1 MYETDDYTI
10 CAERLYPK
18 EAKRIMNIFLKQ
30 ATRRPLFTTLLVL
43 LLSFSVLLSCI
54 GYSAWESAKTQKSE
68 ISNGYTTIA
77 IPIEPD
83 LSNLSPE
90 EIATALQNR
99 VFADNAAQEAPQ
111 ITMVDRRCLLSA
123 HIAGSRSLSSSSIDP
138 SEYNTAFDGECY
150 SLAVFALRCS
160 GIREQPTEGMF
171 LYDATFSV
179 EEIICLSDAYNTFP
193 KPDSVHIYSDV
204 RESNGAAPFEKGKT
218 YLVFGQYQDHRVVR
232 SADGHDQVK
241 NENRYIVPFP
251 EINSNFYGEPS
262 SLELGSYN
270 GLDYHFPAAGQLP
283 WVCEYTGS
291 VTDYLNSDAASTW
304 REDIVPLCQLNYE
317 SAAVILTDRA
327 ESMYSFN
334 TGDEALLSG
343 RFFTGEEYTNGDDV
357 CVISAAYAEQNG
369 LRLGDMIQLDY
380 YDSGF
385 GEYNNG
391 ATANSMLAAEDPGPY
406 RQRYYMSLDDAI
418 GVCKNYTVIGIYTG
432 ARFAFGA
439 YQLNADTI
447 LVPKASVPNAQNYE
461 TRANSLLNTFVLKNG
476 SAKEFEKYMEQ
487 QNLAGQF
494 LYFDQDF
501 SSMQESLD
509 ALETNAMRLMMV
521 GIGVFLLTSALF
533 LFLNFRRMNLTIRGV
548 RLLGRSSKAVFREII
563 MALIPLET
571 LAVLFGTC
579 AAIALFDVVTRN
591 LLSSALTLRPEAMAV
606 SAVTAFVFLMVST
619 MISTA
624 IFANRKLMKAK

>member
-1 MYETDDYTI
+1 
-10 CAERLYPK
+10 
-18 EAKRIMNIFLKQ
+18 MNIFLKQ

-43 LLSFSVLLSCI
+43 LLSFSVLLSCT
-54 GYSAWESAKTQKSE
+54 GYSAWESAKTQKNE

-99 VFADNAAQEAPQ
+99 VFADKAAQEAPQ
-111 ITMVDRRCLLSA
+111 ITTVDRRCLLSA

-179 EEIICLSDAYNTFP
+179 GEIICLSDAYNTFP

-204 RESNGAAPFEKGKT
+204 RESNGAVPFEKGKI
-218 YLVFGQYQDHRVVR
+218 YLVFGQYQDYRVVR
-232 SADGHDQVK
+232 SADGYDQVK

-270 GLDYHFPAAGQLP
+270 GLDYHFPVVGQLP

-317 SAAVILTDRA
+317 SAAVILTNRA

-343 RFFTGEEYTNGDDV
+343 RFFTDEEYINGDDV

-406 RQRYYMSLDDAI
+406 RQRYYMSPDDAI

-461 TRANSLLNTFVLKNG
+461 TRANPLLNTFVLKNG

-494 LYFDQDF
+494 LYFDQNF

-509 ALETNAMRLMMV
+509 ALETNAMRLMIV

-571 LAVLFGTC
+571 IAVLFGTC
-579 AAIALFDVVTRN
+579 AAIALFDAVTRN
-591 LLSSALTLRPEAMAV
+591 LLSSALTLRPEAMAA

>member
-1 MYETDDYTI
+1 
-10 CAERLYPK
+10 
-18 EAKRIMNIFLKQ
+18 MNIFLKQ

-43 LLSFSVLLSCI
+43 LLSFSVLLSCT
-54 GYSAWESAKTQKSE
+54 GYSAWESAKTQKNE

-90 EIATALQNR
+90 EITTALQNR
-99 VFADNAAQEAPQ
+99 VFADKAAQEAPQ
-111 ITMVDRRCLLSA
+111 ITTVDRRCLLSA
-123 HIAGSRSLSSSSIDP
+123 HTAGSRSLSSSSIDP

-179 EEIICLSDAYNTFP
+179 EEIICLSDAYSTFP

-204 RESNGAAPFEKGKT
+204 RESNGAVPFEKGKT
-218 YLVFGQYQDHRVVR
+218 YLVFGQYQDYRVVR
-232 SADGHDQVK
+232 SADGYDQVK

-270 GLDYHFPAAGQLP
+270 GLDYHFPVVGQLP

-343 RFFTGEEYTNGDDV
+343 RFFTDEEYINGDDV

>member
-1 MYETDDYTI
+1 
-10 CAERLYPK
+10 
-18 EAKRIMNIFLKQ
+18 MNIFLKQ

-43 LLSFSVLLSCI
+43 LLSFSVLLSCT
-54 GYSAWESAKTQKSE
+54 GYSAWESAKTQKNE

-90 EIATALQNR
+90 EITTALQNR
-99 VFADNAAQEAPQ
+99 VFADKAAQEAPQ
-111 ITMVDRRCLLSA
+111 ITTVDRRCLLSA

-204 RESNGAAPFEKGKT
+204 RESNGAVPFEKGKI
-218 YLVFGQYQDHRVVR
+218 YLVFGQYQDYRVVR
-232 SADGHDQVK
+232 SADGYDQVK

-317 SAAVILTDRA
+317 SAAVILTNRA

-494 LYFDQDF
+494 LYFDQNF
-501 SSMQESLD
+501 SSMQESLE
-509 ALETNAMRLMMV
+509 ALETNAMRLMIV

-579 AAIALFDVVTRN
+579 AAIALFDAVTRN
-591 LLSSALTLRPEAMAV
+591 LLSSALTLRPEAMAA

>member
-1 MYETDDYTI
+1 
-10 CAERLYPK
+10 
-18 EAKRIMNIFLKQ
+18 MNIFLKQ

-43 LLSFSVLLSCI
+43 LLSFSVLLSCT
-54 GYSAWESAKTQKSE
+54 GYSAWESAKTQKNE

-90 EIATALQNR
+90 EITTALQNR
-99 VFADNAAQEAPQ
+99 VFADKAAQEAPQ
-111 ITMVDRRCLLSA
+111 ITTVDRRCLLSA

-204 RESNGAAPFEKGKT
+204 HESNGAVPFEKGKT

-232 SADGHDQVK
+232 SADGYDQVK

>member
-1 MYETDDYTI
+1 
-10 CAERLYPK
+10 
-18 EAKRIMNIFLKQ
+18 MNIFLKQ

-179 EEIICLSDAYNTFP
+179 EEIVCLSDAYSTFP
-193 KPDSVHIYSDV
+193 KPDSVHIYSNV

-218 YLVFGQYQDHRVVR
+218 YLVFGQYQDYRVVR
-232 SADGHDQVK
+232 SADGYDQVK

-262 SLELGSYN
+262 SLELGSNN
-270 GLDYHFPAAGQLP
+270 GLDYYFPVAGRLP

-369 LRLGDMIQLDY
+369 LQLGDMIQLDY

-406 RQRYYMSLDDAI
+406 RQRYYMSPDDAI
-418 GVCKNYTVIGIYTG
+418 GVCKNYTIVGIYTG

>member
-1 MYETDDYTI
+1 
-10 CAERLYPK
+10 
-18 EAKRIMNIFLKQ
+18 MNIFLKQ

-77 IPIEPD
+77 IPIEPN

-99 VFADNAAQEAPQ
+99 VFADKAAQEAPQ

-179 EEIICLSDAYNTFP
+179 EEIVCLSDAYNTFP
-193 KPDSVHIYSDV
+193 RPDSVHIYSDV
-204 RESNGAAPFEKGKT
+204 RESNGAVPFEKGKT

-232 SADGHDQVK
+232 SADGYDQVK

-501 SSMQESLD
+501 SSMQESLE

>member
-1 MYETDDYTI
+1 
-10 CAERLYPK
+10 
-18 EAKRIMNIFLKQ
+18 MNIFLKQ

-43 LLSFSVLLSCI
+43 LLSFSVLLSCT
-54 GYSAWESAKTQKSE
+54 GYSAWESAKTQKNE

-90 EIATALQNR
+90 EITTALQNR
-99 VFADNAAQEAPQ
+99 VFADKAAQEAPQ
-111 ITMVDRRCLLSA
+111 ITTVDRRCLLSA

-204 RESNGAAPFEKGKT
+204 RESNGAVPFEKGKT

-232 SADGHDQVK
+232 SADGYDQVK

-509 ALETNAMRLMMV
+509 ALETNAMRLMIV

-579 AAIALFDVVTRN
+579 AAIALFDAVTRN
-591 LLSSALTLRPEAMAV
+591 LLSSALALRPEAMAA

>member
-1 MYETDDYTI
+1 
-10 CAERLYPK
+10 
-18 EAKRIMNIFLKQ
+18 MNIFLKQ

-43 LLSFSVLLSCI
+43 LLSFSVLLSCT
-54 GYSAWESAKTQKSE
+54 GYSAWESAKTQKNE

-90 EIATALQNR
+90 EITTALQNR
-99 VFADNAAQEAPQ
+99 VFADKAAQEAPQ
-111 ITMVDRRCLLSA
+111 ITTVDRRCLLSA

-204 RESNGAAPFEKGKT
+204 RESNGAVPFEKGKT

-232 SADGHDQVK
+232 SADGYDQVK

-391 ATANSMLAAEDPGPY
+391 ATANSILPAQDPGPY
-406 RQRYYMSLDDAI
+406 RQLYYMSLYDAI

>member
-1 MYETDDYTI
+1 
-10 CAERLYPK
+10 
-18 EAKRIMNIFLKQ
+18 MNIFLKQ

-204 RESNGAAPFEKGKT
+204 RESNGAVPFEKGKI
-218 YLVFGQYQDHRVVR
+218 YLVFGQYQDYRVVR
-232 SADGHDQVK
+232 SADGYDQVK

-270 GLDYHFPAAGQLP
+270 GLDYHFPVVGQLP

-317 SAAVILTDRA
+317 SAAVILTNRA

-343 RFFTGEEYTNGDDV
+343 RFFTDEEYINGDDV

-406 RQRYYMSLDDAI
+406 RQRYYMSPDDAI

-461 TRANSLLNTFVLKNG
+461 TRANPLLNTFVLKNG

-494 LYFDQDF
+494 LYFDQNF
-501 SSMQESLD
+501 SSMQESLE
-509 ALETNAMRLMMV
+509 ALETNAMRLMIV

-579 AAIALFDVVTRN
+579 AAIALFDAVTRN
-591 LLSSALTLRPEAMAV
+591 LLSSALTLRPEAMAA

-619 MISTA
+619 IISTA

>member
-1 MYETDDYTI
+1 
-10 CAERLYPK
+10 
-18 EAKRIMNIFLKQ
+18 MNIFLKQ

-43 LLSFSVLLSCI
+43 LLSFSVLLSCT
-54 GYSAWESAKTQKSE
+54 GYSAWESAKTQKNE

-77 IPIEPD
+77 IPIEPN

-90 EIATALQNR
+90 ELATALQNR
-99 VFADNAAQEAPQ
+99 VFADKAAQEAPQ
-111 ITMVDRRCLLSA
+111 ITTVDRRCLLSA

-179 EEIICLSDAYNTFP
+179 EEIVCLSDAYNTFP
-193 KPDSVHIYSDV
+193 RPDSVHIYSDV
-204 RESNGAAPFEKGKT
+204 RESNGAVPFEKGKT

-232 SADGHDQVK
+232 SADGYDQVK

>member
-1 MYETDDYTI
+1 
-10 CAERLYPK
+10 
-18 EAKRIMNIFLKQ
+18 MNIFLKQ

-43 LLSFSVLLSCI
+43 LLSFSVLLSCT
-54 GYSAWESAKTQKSE
+54 GYSAWESAKTQKNE

-90 EIATALQNR
+90 EITTALQNR
-99 VFADNAAQEAPQ
+99 VFADKAAQEAPQ
-111 ITMVDRRCLLSA
+111 ITTVDRRCLLSA

-179 EEIICLSDAYNTFP
+179 EEIVCLSDAYNTFP
-193 KPDSVHIYSDV
+193 RPDSVHIYSDV

-591 LLSSALTLRPEAMAV
+591 LLSSALMLRPEAMAV

>member
-1 MYETDDYTI
+1 
-10 CAERLYPK
+10 
-18 EAKRIMNIFLKQ
+18 MNIFLKQ

-90 EIATALQNR
+90 EIGTALQNR

-150 SLAVFALRCS
+150 SLAVFSLSCS
-160 GIREQPTEGMF
+160 GIRELPTEGMF

-179 EEIICLSDAYNTFP
+179 EEIVCLSDAYNTFP
-193 KPDSVHIYSDV
+193 RPDSVHIYSDV
-204 RESNGAAPFEKGKT
+204 RESNGAVPFEKGKT

-232 SADGHDQVK
+232 SADGYDQVK

>member
-1 MYETDDYTI
+1 
-10 CAERLYPK
+10 
-18 EAKRIMNIFLKQ
+18 MNIFLKQ

-99 VFADNAAQEAPQ
+99 VFADKAAQEAPQ
-111 ITMVDRRCLLSA
+111 ITTVDRRCLLSA

-204 RESNGAAPFEKGKT
+204 RESNGAVPFEKGKI
-218 YLVFGQYQDHRVVR
+218 YLVFGQYQDYRVVR
-232 SADGHDQVK
+232 SADGYDQVK

-270 GLDYHFPAAGQLP
+270 GLDYHFPVVGQLP

-317 SAAVILTDRA
+317 SAAVILTNRA

-461 TRANSLLNTFVLKNG
+461 TRANPLLNTFVLKNG

-494 LYFDQDF
+494 LYFDQNF
-501 SSMQESLD
+501 SSMQESLE
-509 ALETNAMRLMMV
+509 ALETNAMRLMIV

>member
-1 MYETDDYTI
+1 
-10 CAERLYPK
+10 
-18 EAKRIMNIFLKQ
+18 MNIFLKQ

-43 LLSFSVLLSCI
+43 LLSFSVLLSCT
-54 GYSAWESAKTQKSE
+54 GYSAWESAKTQKNE

-90 EIATALQNR
+90 EITTALQNR
-99 VFADNAAQEAPQ
+99 VFADKAAQEAPQ
-111 ITMVDRRCLLSA
+111 ITTVDRRCLLSA
-123 HIAGSRSLSSSSIDP
+123 HIAGSRFLSSSSIDP

-204 RESNGAAPFEKGKT
+204 RESNGAVPFEKGKT

-232 SADGHDQVK
+232 SADGYDQVK

>member
-1 MYETDDYTI
+1 
-10 CAERLYPK
+10 
-18 EAKRIMNIFLKQ
+18 MNIFLKQ

-43 LLSFSVLLSCI
+43 LLSFSVLLSCT
-54 GYSAWESAKTQKSE
+54 GYSAWESTKTQKNE

-90 EIATALQNR
+90 EITTALQNR
-99 VFADNAAQEAPQ
+99 VFADKAAQEAPQ
-111 ITMVDRRCLLSA
+111 ITTVDRRCLLSA

-204 RESNGAAPFEKGKT
+204 RESNGAVPFEKGKT

-232 SADGHDQVK
+232 SADGYDQVK

-579 AAIALFDVVTRN
+579 AAIALSDVVTRN

>member
-1 MYETDDYTI
+1 
-10 CAERLYPK
+10 
-18 EAKRIMNIFLKQ
+18 MNIFLKQ

-43 LLSFSVLLSCI
+43 LLSFSVLLSCT
-54 GYSAWESAKTQKSE
+54 GYSAWESAKTQKNE

-90 EIATALQNR
+90 ELATALQNR
-99 VFADNAAQEAPQ
+99 VFADKAAQEAPQ
-111 ITMVDRRCLLSA
+111 ITTVDRRCLLSA
-123 HIAGSRSLSSSSIDP
+123 HTAGSRSLSSSSIDP

-179 EEIICLSDAYNTFP
+179 EEIICLSDAYSTFP

-204 RESNGAAPFEKGKT
+204 RESNGAVPFEKGKT
-218 YLVFGQYQDHRVVR
+218 YLVFGQYQDYRVVR
-232 SADGHDQVK
+232 SADGYDQVK

-251 EINSNFYGEPS
+251 EINSNFYDEPS

-270 GLDYHFPAAGQLP
+270 GLDYHFPVVGQLP

-343 RFFTGEEYTNGDDV
+343 RFFTDEEYINGDDV

>member
-1 MYETDDYTI
+1 
-10 CAERLYPK
+10 
-18 EAKRIMNIFLKQ
+18 MNIFLKQ

-179 EEIICLSDAYNTFP
+179 EEIVCLSDAYSTFP

>member
-1 MYETDDYTI
+1 
-10 CAERLYPK
+10 
-18 EAKRIMNIFLKQ
+18 MNIFLKQ

-179 EEIICLSDAYNTFP
+179 EEIVCLSDAYNTFP
-193 KPDSVHIYSDV
+193 RPDSVHIYSDV

-304 REDIVPLCQLNYE
+304 REDIAPLCQLNYE

-369 LRLGDMIQLDY
+369 LQLGDMIQLDY

-406 RQRYYMSLDDAI
+406 RQRYYMSPDDAI
-418 GVCKNYTVIGIYTG
+418 GVCKNYTIVGIYTG

>member
-1 MYETDDYTI
+1 
-10 CAERLYPK
+10 
-18 EAKRIMNIFLKQ
+18 MNIFLKQ

-43 LLSFSVLLSCI
+43 LLSFSVLLSCT
-54 GYSAWESAKTQKSE
+54 GYSAWESTKTQKNE

-90 EIATALQNR
+90 EITTALQNR
-99 VFADNAAQEAPQ
+99 VFADKAAQEAPQ
-111 ITMVDRRCLLSA
+111 ITTVDRRCLLSA

-204 RESNGAAPFEKGKT
+204 RESNGAVPFEKGKT

-232 SADGHDQVK
+232 SADGYDQVK

>member
-1 MYETDDYTI
+1 
-10 CAERLYPK
+10 
-18 EAKRIMNIFLKQ
+18 MNIFLKQ

-43 LLSFSVLLSCI
+43 LLSFSVLLSCT
-54 GYSAWESAKTQKSE
+54 GYSAWESAKTQKNE

-77 IPIEPD
+77 LPIEPN

-99 VFADNAAQEAPQ
+99 VFADKAAQEAPQ
-111 ITMVDRRCLLSA
+111 ITTVDRRCLLSA
-123 HIAGSRSLSSSSIDP
+123 HTAGSRSLSSSSIDP

-204 RESNGAAPFEKGKT
+204 RESNGAVPFEKGKT

-232 SADGHDQVK
+232 SADGYDQVK

>member
-1 MYETDDYTI
+1 
-10 CAERLYPK
+10 
-18 EAKRIMNIFLKQ
+18 MNIFLKQ

-179 EEIICLSDAYNTFP
+179 EEIVCLSDAYNTFP
-193 KPDSVHIYSDV
+193 RPDSVHIYSDV

-579 AAIALFDVVTRN
+579 AAIALFDVVTRD

>member
-1 MYETDDYTI
+1 
-10 CAERLYPK
+10 
-18 EAKRIMNIFLKQ
+18 MNIFLKQ

-179 EEIICLSDAYNTFP
+179 EEIVCLSDAYNTFP
-193 KPDSVHIYSDV
+193 RPDSVHIYSDV
-204 RESNGAAPFEKGKT
+204 RESNGAAPFEKSKT

-369 LRLGDMIQLDY
+369 LQLGDMIQLDY

-406 RQRYYMSLDDAI
+406 RQRYYMSPDDAI
-418 GVCKNYTVIGIYTG
+418 GVCKNYTIVGIYTG

-494 LYFDQDF
+494 LYFDQDS

>member
-1 MYETDDYTI
+1 
-10 CAERLYPK
+10 
-18 EAKRIMNIFLKQ
+18 MNIFLKQ

-43 LLSFSVLLSCI
+43 LLSFSVLLSCT
-54 GYSAWESAKTQKSE
+54 GYSAWESAKTQKNE

-90 EIATALQNR
+90 EITTALQNR
-99 VFADNAAQEAPQ
+99 VFADKAAQEAPQ
-111 ITMVDRRCLLSA
+111 ITTVDRRCLLSA
-123 HIAGSRSLSSSSIDP
+123 HTAGSRSLSSSSIDP

-179 EEIICLSDAYNTFP
+179 EEIVCLSDAYSTFP

-204 RESNGAAPFEKGKT
+204 RESNGAVPFEKGKT

-232 SADGHDQVK
+232 SADGYDQVK

-343 RFFTGEEYTNGDDV
+343 RFFTDEEYINGDDV

>member
-1 MYETDDYTI
+1 
-10 CAERLYPK
+10 
-18 EAKRIMNIFLKQ
+18 MNIFLKQ

-43 LLSFSVLLSCI
+43 LLSFSVLLSCT
-54 GYSAWESAKTQKSE
+54 GYSAWESAKTQKNE

-90 EIATALQNR
+90 EVATALQNR
-99 VFADNAAQEAPQ
+99 VFADKAAQEAPQ
-111 ITMVDRRCLLSA
+111 ITTVDRRCLLSA

-179 EEIICLSDAYNTFP
+179 EEIVCLSDAYNTFP
-193 KPDSVHIYSDV
+193 RPDSVHIYSDV
-204 RESNGAAPFEKGKT
+204 RESNGAVPFEKGKI
-218 YLVFGQYQDHRVVR
+218 YLVFGQYQDYRVVR
-232 SADGHDQVK
+232 SADGYDQVK

-317 SAAVILTDRA
+317 SAAVILTNRA

-343 RFFTGEEYTNGDDV
+343 RFFTDEEYINGDDV

-406 RQRYYMSLDDAI
+406 RQRYYMSPDDAI

-461 TRANSLLNTFVLKNG
+461 TRANPLLNTFVLKNG

-494 LYFDQDF
+494 LYFDQNF
-501 SSMQESLD
+501 SSMQESLE
-509 ALETNAMRLMMV
+509 ALETNAMRLMIV

-579 AAIALFDVVTRN
+579 AAIALFDAVTRN
-591 LLSSALTLRPEAMAV
+591 LLSSALTLRPEAMAA

-619 MISTA
+619 IISTA

>member
-1 MYETDDYTI
+1 
-10 CAERLYPK
+10 
-18 EAKRIMNIFLKQ
+18 MNIFLKQ

-179 EEIICLSDAYNTFP
+179 EEIVCLSDAYNTFP
-193 KPDSVHIYSDV
+193 RPDSVHIYSDV
-204 RESNGAAPFEKGKT
+204 RESNGAVPFEKGKT

-304 REDIVPLCQLNYE
+304 REDIIPLCQLNYE

>member
-1 MYETDDYTI
+1 
-10 CAERLYPK
+10 
-18 EAKRIMNIFLKQ
+18 MNIFLKQ

-179 EEIICLSDAYNTFP
+179 EEIVCLSDAYNTFP
-193 KPDSVHIYSDV
+193 RPDSVHIYSDV
-204 RESNGAAPFEKGKT
+204 RESNGAVPFEKGKT

-232 SADGHDQVK
+232 SADGYDQVK

-304 REDIVPLCQLNYE
+304 REVIVPLCQLNYE

-406 RQRYYMSLDDAI
+406 RQRYYMSPDDAI

>member
-1 MYETDDYTI
+1 
-10 CAERLYPK
+10 
-18 EAKRIMNIFLKQ
+18 MNIFLKQ

-111 ITMVDRRCLLSA
+111 ITTVDRRCLLSA

-204 RESNGAAPFEKGKT
+204 RESNGAVPFEKGKT

-232 SADGHDQVK
+232 SADGYDQVK

-509 ALETNAMRLMMV
+509 AIETNAMRLMMV

>member
-1 MYETDDYTI
+1 
-10 CAERLYPK
+10 
-18 EAKRIMNIFLKQ
+18 MNIFLKQ

-43 LLSFSVLLSCI
+43 LLSFSVLLSCT
-54 GYSAWESAKTQKSE
+54 GYSAWESAKTQKNE

-90 EIATALQNR
+90 EITTALQNR
-99 VFADNAAQEAPQ
+99 VFADKAAQEAPQ
-111 ITMVDRRCLLSA
+111 ITTVDRRCLLSA
-123 HIAGSRSLSSSSIDP
+123 HTAGSRSLSSSSIDP

-179 EEIICLSDAYNTFP
+179 EEIVCLSDAYSTFP

-204 RESNGAAPFEKGKT
+204 RESNGAVPFEKGKT

-232 SADGHDQVK
+232 SADGYDQVK

-343 RFFTGEEYTNGDDV
+343 RFFTDEEYINGDDV

-447 LVPKASVPNAQNYE
+447 LVPKASIPNAQNYE

>member
-1 MYETDDYTI
+1 
-10 CAERLYPK
+10 
-18 EAKRIMNIFLKQ
+18 MNIFLKQ

-43 LLSFSVLLSCI
+43 LLSFSVLLSCT
-54 GYSAWESAKTQKSE
+54 GYSAWESAKTQKNE

-99 VFADNAAQEAPQ
+99 VFADKAAQEAPQ
-111 ITMVDRRCLLSA
+111 ITTVDRRCLLSA

-204 RESNGAAPFEKGKT
+204 RESNGAVPFEKGKI
-218 YLVFGQYQDHRVVR
+218 YLVFGQYQDYRVVR
-232 SADGHDQVK
+232 SADGYDQVK

-270 GLDYHFPAAGQLP
+270 GLDYHFPVVGQLP

-317 SAAVILTDRA
+317 SAAVILTNRA

-343 RFFTGEEYTNGDDV
+343 RFFTDEEYINGDDV

-406 RQRYYMSLDDAI
+406 RQRYYMSPDDAI

-461 TRANSLLNTFVLKNG
+461 TRANPLLNTFVLKNG
-476 SAKEFEKYMEQ
+476 SAKEFEKYREQ

-494 LYFDQDF
+494 LYFDQNF
-501 SSMQESLD
+501 SSMQESLE
-509 ALETNAMRLMMV
+509 ALETNAMRLMIV

-579 AAIALFDVVTRN
+579 AAIALFDAVTRN
-591 LLSSALTLRPEAMAV
+591 LLSSALTLRPEAMAA

-619 MISTA
+619 IISTA

>member
-1 MYETDDYTI
+1 
-10 CAERLYPK
+10 
-18 EAKRIMNIFLKQ
+18 MNIFLKQ

-77 IPIEPD
+77 IPIEPN

-99 VFADNAAQEAPQ
+99 VFADKAAQEAPQ

-179 EEIICLSDAYNTFP
+179 EEIVCLSDAYNTFP
-193 KPDSVHIYSDV
+193 RPDSVHIYSDV

>member
-1 MYETDDYTI
+1 
-10 CAERLYPK
+10 
-18 EAKRIMNIFLKQ
+18 MNIFLKQ

-179 EEIICLSDAYNTFP
+179 EEIICLSDAYSTFP

-204 RESNGAAPFEKGKT
+204 RESNGAVPFEKGKT
-218 YLVFGQYQDHRVVR
+218 YLVFGQYQDYRVVR
-232 SADGHDQVK
+232 SADGYDQVK

>member
-1 MYETDDYTI
+1 
-10 CAERLYPK
+10 
-18 EAKRIMNIFLKQ
+18 MNIFLKQ

-99 VFADNAAQEAPQ
+99 VFADKAAQEAAQ

-179 EEIICLSDAYNTFP
+179 EEIVCLSDAYNTFP
-193 KPDSVHIYSDV
+193 RPDSVHIYSDV
-204 RESNGAAPFEKGKT
+204 RESNGAVPFEKGKT

>member
-1 MYETDDYTI
+1 
-10 CAERLYPK
+10 
-18 EAKRIMNIFLKQ
+18 MNIFLKQ

-179 EEIICLSDAYNTFP
+179 EEIVCLSDAYNTFP
-193 KPDSVHIYSDV
+193 RPDSVHIYSDV
-204 RESNGAAPFEKGKT
+204 RESNGAVPFEKGKT

-232 SADGHDQVK
+232 SADGYDQVK
-241 NENRYIVPFP
+241 NENRCIVPFP

>member
-1 MYETDDYTI
+1 
-10 CAERLYPK
+10 
-18 EAKRIMNIFLKQ
+18 MNIFLKQ

-179 EEIICLSDAYNTFP
+179 EEIVCLSDAYITFP
-193 KPDSVHIYSDV
+193 RPDSVHIYSDV
-204 RESNGAAPFEKGKT
+204 RESNGAVPFEKGKT

-232 SADGHDQVK
+232 SADGYDQVK

-369 LRLGDMIQLDY
+369 LWLGDMIQLDY

-391 ATANSMLAAEDPGPY
+391 ATTNSMLAAEDPGPY

-571 LAVLFGTC
+571 LAVLFGAC